1 MKIDLERLREKKM
14 RPREARRCYE
24 TPKWTPRGAPRE
36 VKRVQRAPKIIDE
49 GARCLIPCA
58 AHRPPHRRERKH
70 NDGKCKSMAATA
82 SIKTFV
88 NKAQGAAKGMSQDDP
103 FQTKFARGYLGEGR
117 GATFS
122 CRSVFRDVVRFFTS
136 KPWIW
141 T

>member
-1 MKIDLERLREKKM
+1 MM
-14 RPREARRCYE
+14 AF
-24 TPKWTPRGAPRE
+24 
-36 VKRVQRAPKIIDE
+36 
-49 GARCLIPCA
+49 IPCA

-103 FQTKFARGYLGEGR
+103 FQTRLARGYLGEGGDGR
-117 GATFS
+117 QRFPVEAFS
-122 CRSVFRDVVRFFTS
+122 YDVVRFFIS
-136 KPWIW
+136 KPWIC

>member
-14 RPREARRCYE
+14 RPREARRGYE

-82 SIKTFV
+82 SIQTFV
-88 NKAQGAAKGMSQDDP
+88 NKAQGALFDFLHQSHGFGHDFSMVCV
-103 FQTKFARGYLGEGR
+103 FMLGCNTNICR
-117 GATFS
+117 HRCSLDMMLCWVAT
-122 CRSVFRDVVRFFTS
+122 
-136 KPWIW
+136 
-141 T
+141 